1 VVTQVRAGVQA
12 PPDAALPLYLAY
24 AKLEEDFGLAR
35 HAMAVY
41 DRAVKAV
48 ADTDKMKVYEIYI
61 ARAAEFFG
69 ATRTRDIYEVS
80 RPKPGPHFQRIG
92 HRGLL

>member
-1 VVTQVRAGVQA
+1 MCLCAQA

-24 AKLEEDFGLAR
+24 AKLEEEHGLAR

-41 DRAVKAV
+41 ERAVKAV
-48 ADTDKMKVYEIYI
+48 ADMARMHVYEIYI

-80 RPKPGPHFQRIG
+80 PAIVAAGCR
-92 HRGLL
+92 

>member
-1 VVTQVRAGVQA
+1 MCVGVQA

-80 RPKPGPHFQRIG
+80 RPKPGPHFQRIR